1 MNSRSLSPFLISF
14 LMLGSTLVG
23 TRLFGQQSPAL
34 TDLASL
40 QSLPVDASGAF
51 VNDGSRPQ
59 PAPQA
64 AAPAPAPAIRTAP
77 APTAPKQMYS
87 IDRDALVAALRR
99 QIANHFNLSGDLSID
114 VTSDWTPPPASAD
127 PEVVSVVEYPSQLSP
142 DFIVRVRVETSADDS
157 RPDRTVMVHAQ
168 LWRNA
173 WATRG
178 PVNRGDLFVPGGLDV
193 RRVDCLRNRDALFT
207 DAATQN
213 LAFGRGLPADQL
225 LTWHDVCKRS
235 LVHRGEIVEVVAVDG
250 NLSVTMKGI
259 AMQNG
264 GMGDLVMVRNPES
277 KREIPAM
284 VVAENRAE
292 VRF

>member
-23 TRLFGQQSPAL
+23 TRLFGQQSPVL

-40 QSLPVDASGAF
+40 HSLPVDASGAF
-51 VNDGSRPQ
+51 VNDGSG
-59 PAPQA
+59 PQA
-64 AAPAPAPAIRTAP
+64 APSASAPAPAILTAP
-77 APTAPKQMYS
+77 VPSPRRQMYS
-87 IDRDALVAALRR
+87 IDHDALVAALRR
-99 QIANHFNLSGDLSID
+99 QLANHFNVSGDLSID
-114 VTSDWTPPPASAD
+114 VTSGWNPPPASAD
-127 PEVVSVVEYPSQLSP
+127 PEVLSVVEYPSQLSS

-157 RPDRTVMVHAQ
+157 KPDRTVMVHAQ